1 VGNCNLYKTI
11 GNDRYLPGAKRISH
25 EKNLFVVLFL
35 TFTLSAY
42 CDVIFYLKQKSFL
55 SYSAELIYSYE
66 KVNKPKASTSLL
78 KLDPSPTSPT
88 SPGQV

>member
-1 VGNCNLYKTI
+1 MTGIY
-11 GNDRYLPGAKRISH
+11 PGQNEFHMK
-25 EKNLFVVLFL
+25 KNLFVVLFL
-35 TFTLSAY
+35 TLTLSVY